1 MTLFRE
7 MKAAYRVAWSY
18 AAPFTLVHLALR
30 LLSAA
35 VIVPASGLVLAAAL
49 AIDGQTAMTDQDI
62 ARFLLTPAGFA
73 GTLAII
79 GLSIIASVLDLTVM
93 TSTLRRGEHRATAAL
108 ISGMSLVLTRFTA
121 LFSLGVRLA
130 LRVLLLAAPFGL
142 AAACIAWL
150 MLSDYDINYY
160 LTNQPPA
167 FLIAVGLMGVL
178 AMAFAAVLLAQLAH
192 WAVAL
197 HFLLFHRAAPKRAFA
212 LSAAGLRGQQWGVIS
227 RVLAWVLI
235 RMLLAT
241 LVATLG
247 GLLIAGTQELFELH
261 LRIIVASTLVILAAW
276 WLADAVVSALANG
289 ALAVLLDGL
298 YQRVGGELAVAA
310 EPDAN
315 LSPKGRMVL
324 LLLLLLFVIA
334 TSLML
339 GGIDFAGDRLERVG
353 TERSVEIIAHR
364 GAASARPENT
374 LAAVETAFEHEADWV
389 EIDVQETADGEVVV
403 AHDSDFMK
411 QAGVNLKVWNATL
424 DDLAK
429 IDIGSW
435 FDPAYAA
442 ERPPTLRQV
451 LLAAKDRG
459 RVLIELKY
467 YGHDVQLEQRVA
479 HIVDDTGM
487 NDQVAAMSLKRP
499 GLEKMQALRPSW
511 PHGILAATA
520 IGNLPL
526 VQSDFLAL
534 NTGQITLAL
543 IRKAQAQGKKV
554 YAWTVDEPVT
564 MVRLISMGIDGLI
577 TNKPALARTVMTT
590 RNELSTLERLVLW
603 LTDQFDLDRLEL
615 SADVRDA

>member
-7 MKAAYRVAWSY
+7 IKAAYRIAWSY
-18 AAPFTLVHLALR
+18 AAPFTLAHLALR

-35 VIVPASGLVLAAAL
+35 VIMPASGLVLAAAL

-79 GLSIIASVLDLTVM
+79 GLSIIAGSLDLTVM
-93 TSTLRRGEHRATAAL
+93 TNTLRRGEHRAAAAL
-108 ISGMSLVLTRFTA
+108 ISGLSLVLARFTA
-121 LFSLGVRLA
+121 VFSLGVRLA
-130 LRVLLLAAPFGL
+130 LRVLLLAAPFGMT
-142 AAACIAWL
+142 AAGIAWL

-160 LTNQPPA
+160 LTYQPPA
-167 FLIAVGLMGVL
+167 FLIAVGLIGVL
-178 AMAFAAVLLAQLAH
+178 AVAFAVVLVVQLAH

-197 HFLLFHRAAPKRAFA
+197 HFLLFQRAAPKRAFA

-227 RVLAWVLI
+227 RLLAWVLVRI
-235 RMLLAT
+235 VLAA
-241 LVATLG
+241 LVATFG

-261 LRIIVASTLVILAAW
+261 LRIIVVSTLIILAAW

-289 ALAVLLDGL
+289 ALAVLLDGV
-298 YQRVGGELAVAA
+298 YQRVGGEPAVAG
-310 EPDAN
+310 EPDAG
-315 LSPKGRMVL
+315 LSLPGRMV
-324 LLLLLLFVIA
+324 LLLLLFVIA

-353 TERSVEIIAHR
+353 TERSVDIIAHR
-364 GAASARPENT
+364 GAAGARPENT
-374 LAAVETAFEHEADWV
+374 LAAVETALEHEADWI

-424 DDLAK
+424 EDLAK

-442 ERPPTLRQV
+442 EHPPTLRQV

-479 HIVDDTGM
+479 QIVDDTGM

-499 GLEKMQALRPSW
+499 GLEKMQALRPDW

-520 IGNLPL
+520 IGNLPV

-564 MVRLISMGIDGLI
+564 MVRLISMGVDGLI
-577 TNKPALARTVMTT
+577 TNEPALARTVMKT